1 MTFQEKGIA
10 VALGVLVLMYGIYGV
25 ALYDMFLE
33 GQFAATDA
41 GSLLGK
47 SILTLMAAVVITTL
61 IVRIGMTVIEAIV
74 TRDTHP
80 VISDE
85 RDRLIEL
92 RGLRIS
98 HFVFAG
104 GFVVAMIALALG
116 QSAFVVIN
124 LIILSL
130 GAGEALGSISQL
142 YLYRRGL

>member
-10 VALGVLVLMYGIYGV
+10 TGLGVLILMYGIYGI
-25 ALYDMFLE
+25 ALYDMFRG
-33 GQFAATDA
+33 GQFAAA
-41 GSLLGK
+41 GGGSLLGK
-47 SILTLMAAVVITTL
+47 SILMLMAAVVITTL
-61 IVRIGMTVIEAIV
+61 VVRIAMTALEAIAN
-74 TRDTHP
+74 RDVHP

-104 GFVVAMIALALG
+104 GFVIAMVALALG

-130 GAGEALGSISQL
+130 GAGEALGSIGQL